1 MSVASG
7 TAEDQGTDGGP
18 AGAAAPQRG
27 PDALL
32 AATARGQAAQ
42 LTTATLLIVG
52 HQSCE
57 ALVPVLVGV
66 VVDRAVDGG
75 TGRSLLLWL
84 TLLGLDFIALSLC
97 FRFGSRASTRAT
109 EGAAHTLRVALA
121 GRLLAPHGGA
131 DRDRLPGDLLTVVTS
146 DAQQVGRFNSTLT
159 TAAGAVAALTL
170 GAVLLLRMSVLLGLV
185 VLLGTPLVLAVM
197 HRLGQP
203 LERRSAAEQAAAAR
217 AAGTAVD
224 LVGGLRVL
232 KGLRAERPAFDRY
245 RETSRTSLRATVAAA
260 RAEALLDGGAVL
272 LAGILVT
279 AVALVAGRLAVQGRI
294 GLGDLI
300 ACAGLCQFLIGPTQ
314 SLMSVGPALARARAS
329 ARRAVALLDAPP
341 AVSGGTHTPAAPVTG
356 ALSLHG
362 LTHGRL
368 HGLTLDIAP
377 GEHLGLVAPDPA
389 EVADLLGCL
398 SGDTTPTT
406 GSIHLDG
413 TPLADLTLE
422 AARAAI
428 LVAPHQPYLFDGTLL
443 ANLHDGHPTPP
454 PLAPTLPTPAPSPS
468 ASAPTRPTPA
478 STAPTPAPSPSFSAS
493 TPQAPASIS
502 SASASTPQ
510 APASTPPTSAST
522 APTSAPTPP
531 TSASTAPTSAP
542 TPPTSASTAPTSA
555 PTPPTP
561 APTSPPSASAP
572 PTSTP
577 PGAVPADL
585 VGVAD
590 RRALAAAAADELA
603 QSLPDG
609 LHTRL
614 GEQGAFLS
622 GGQRQRVAL
631 ARALRAEPPV
641 LVLHEPTS
649 AIDTVTE
656 ARIADGIRALRAGR
670 TTVVVTSSPTLLAA
684 CDRVVLLDGGA
695 VAAAGP
701 HHRLA
706 AQDARYQ
713 AAVLR

>member
-356 ALSLHG
+356 ALSVHG

-389 EVADLLGCL
+389 EAADLLGCL

-443 ANLHDGHPTPP
+443 ANLHDGHPHPHPLPQPCRPP
-454 PLAPTLPTPAPSPS
+454 PRPHRPLPQPHRPVLQPRRPLPRARRPPPQPGRPVLQPRRPLPRARRSPPQPRRPLPRSRRPPPQPRRPLPRPHRPPPQPRRPPPQPRRPLPRPHRPPPRPHRPPPQPRRPPPQPRRPPPQPHRPLPQPRRPPPQPRRPPRHPEPFRPTWSGSPTGGRWPPPQPTNWPRAFPTACTPGSGSRAPSSPAVSASGSPWPEPCGRSPRCWSSMNPPAPS
-468 ASAPTRPTPA
+468 TP
-478 STAPTPAPSPSFSAS
+478 
-493 TPQAPASIS
+493 
-502 SASASTPQ
+502 
-510 APASTPPTSAST
+510 
-522 APTSAPTPP
+522 
-531 TSASTAPTSAP
+531 
-542 TPPTSASTAPTSA
+542 
-555 PTPPTP
+555 
-561 APTSPPSASAP
+561 
-572 PTSTP
+572 
-577 PGAVPADL
+577 
-585 VGVAD
+585 
-590 RRALAAAAADELA
+590 
-603 QSLPDG
+603 
-609 LHTRL
+609 
-614 GEQGAFLS
+614 
-622 GGQRQRVAL
+622 
-631 ARALRAEPPV
+631 
-641 LVLHEPTS
+641 
-649 AIDTVTE
+649 
-656 ARIADGIRALRAGR
+656 
-670 TTVVVTSSPTLLAA
+670 
-684 CDRVVLLDGGA
+684 
-695 VAAAGP
+695 
-701 HHRLA
+701 
-706 AQDARYQ
+706 
-713 AAVLR
+713 